1 MSSSFRIHPAIAVA
15 RVGNSQ
21 EYVLAPETM
30 AGRPAGDGRLSGG
43 LPIKARTET
52 EPVRSS
58 DLRDEFGALKRQAAR
73 FRIFAYPEAPVE
85 AWPTGA
91 GTEVTIG
98 TQIDGRTVTDIV
110 WSVHVANKKA
120 NTFVLVEDGDRQ
132 GIAGYE
138 PGPLPPIRNPDI
150 TGYDPT
156 QPADPV
162 AVLNEPERVRQ
173 LTIDPGPRTVSGKGT
188 APVRFDAGTPA
199 STCDPVSGKVVA
211 LPDYPKSFPA
221 DSFDDMTAAAGP
233 IDTLGHVET
242 DPLGRLIVVGGYGRA
257 CGWKVDHQSPLTD
270 DVNNN
275 HWFDDTSDGP
285 VNAVISFDDGSHVA
299 VAGGWVTTTD
309 PSFAPQI
316 LNVVSL
322 WDDVYDV
329 WVRQLR
335 LAPKIFDAAS
345 QTYLDSY
352 RPSFEDDLR
361 PIFAAASLQQWVT
374 NLNPTGRSA
383 HGQLLAITA
392 NTDPSSTP
400 LSGLTVLR
408 DPRDEKQTSNTNLM
422 PMHLGDAD
430 GSFLALRQTQYF
442 FLERW
447 NAGKGNFR
455 SGPGPALGPG
465 EYLDKAVMVNCLG
478 GRFSPGIDLTF
489 VVRQPSLYVQDWETA
504 GVGPF
509 RVRAKQLAYEQATT
523 SAPLLT
529 GGYIPL
535 RVDQDGLEPGDLSKW
550 MAIPWH
556 MDYNSCATHP
566 PSPNPA
572 GNRTVFWSWPAQRPV
587 AVYAAEDIVS
597 QPDPSPKK
605 PPKLELGTQRWSV
618 RGPGTESPD
627 AENWGRYQ
635 PPIAQMLD
643 HWHQIGTVMQGPAID
658 TDGAPLPAD
667 WYLETQSLLE
677 DTGSTAVRPFPNLAS
692 TIDTGPSTAYPNDPT
707 QLDERAIFFQQ
718 INNDKSPAALADA
731 RAFVDAWLG
740 WSEQFSNDPS
750 SPADQRYFSYTEEAF
765 VDRLNLIYQ
774 ELVDGADDYD
784 PATDPIFKSYEDC
797 VTRITQLAPFNLV
810 DGAWLRNIDI
820 TGPIDDVR
828 ALLSSISMD
837 EAGDGDVSR
846 NHCNI
851 YLDLCHSVGYYPPPI
866 QSRDFA
872 YDPQLLQSSFT
883 VPAFELAI
891 SQFSE
896 EYYPELLGMTVQL
909 EWEVVE
915 LKGTRDLF
923 DYFGVNS
930 HFYVMHIGIDNAVN
944 GHGQRAVEAVKVYL
958 QDVES
963 AGGPKAM
970 QEAWR
975 RIWNGFVAFGN
986 IGGAGE
992 TLAQLITDKPSL
1004 RDQVIEMINRKA
1016 QYGKLNHQ
1024 NRTIGATP
1032 INAWFDRPAEFID
1045 ALIEHDY
1052 LTPGDWADSRLN
1064 ALLNFQGGPMFR
1076 VFEDSEISLW
1086 ADFTQSL
1093 AGSPAKAG
1101 PSGARTPDPAAAAR
1115 AMAALIDELRP
1126 VQSGIPGHDTNML
1139 ADTSGA
1145 VHPMSWWFT
1154 QPTRDLMQALS
1165 SPTNDVITVGSP
1177 EQSMY
1182 FTVLIAPTGP
1192 MGSVFDLEAQS
1203 SPGVS
1208 RRQVVLEWISAGC
1221 PLPTAPRT
1229 ALLSAVE
1236 PHTSLRLTTPSSAL
1250 HRHATGKIF
1259 GMGTIH

>member
-1 MSSSFRIHPAIAVA
+1 MSSSFRVHPAIAVA
-15 RVGNSQ
+15 RVGNSEQ
-21 EYVLAPETM
+21 YFLAPETM
-30 AGRPAGDGRLSGG
+30 AGRPSSDGRFTGG
-43 LPIKARTET
+43 LPIKAGTEA
-52 EPVRSS
+52 EAVRSS

-73 FRIFAYPEAPVE
+73 FRIYAYPEAVTE

-98 TQIDGRTVTDIV
+98 TQIDGKTVANIV

-120 NTFVLVEDGDRQ
+120 NTFVLVEDGNRQ

-150 TGYDPT
+150 NGYDPT
-156 QPADPV
+156 QPADPL
-162 AVLNEPERVRQ
+162 AVLNDPERVRQ
-173 LTIDPGPRTVSGKGT
+173 LSIDPGPRTASGKAT

-199 STCDPVSGKVVA
+199 SFCDPVSGKVVP
-211 LPDYPKSFPA
+211 LPDYPKSFPI
-221 DSFDDMTAAAGP
+221 DSFEGMTSAAGP
-233 IDTLGHVET
+233 IDSLGHMET
-242 DPLGRLIVVGGYGRA
+242 DALGRLIVVGGYGRA
-257 CGWKVDHQSPLTD
+257 CGWKVDHQAPLSD
-270 DVNNN
+270 NVNNN

-285 VNAVISFDDGSHVA
+285 VNAVVCFDDGTQIA
-299 VAGGWVTTTD
+299 AAGAWVTTTD
-309 PSFAPQI
+309 PSYAPQI

-329 WVRQLR
+329 WVRELR
-335 LAPKIFDAAS
+335 LAPTIFDFRRDE
-345 QTYLDSY
+345 YLDSY
-352 RPSFEDDLR
+352 QPSFDDDLR

-383 HGQLLAITA
+383 HGQLVNITA
-392 NTDPSSTP
+392 ETDPSSTP
-400 LSGLTVLR
+400 LSGLTILR
-408 DPRDEKQTSNTNLM
+408 NPNDSEQSSNTNLM

-430 GSFLALRQTQYF
+430 GSFLALRKTQYF

-447 NAGKGNFR
+447 NEGKGNYVA
-455 SGPGPALGPG
+455 GPGPALGPG
-465 EYLDKAVMVNCLG
+465 ECLDKAVMVNCLG

-489 VVRQPSLYVQDWETA
+489 VVRQPSLYIQDWETA

-509 RVRAKQLAYEQATT
+509 RIRAKLLAYERASRAT
-523 SAPLLT
+523 PLLT

-535 RVDQDGLEPGDLSKW
+535 RLDQDGLEPGDLSKW
-550 MAIPWH
+550 LAIPWH
-556 MDYNSCATHP
+556 TDYNSCATHP
-566 PSPNPA
+566 PSPNPG
-572 GNRTVFWSWPAQRPV
+572 GNRALFWSWPAQRPV
-587 AVYAAEDIVS
+587 AVYAAQDIVS
-597 QPDPSPKK
+597 QPNTSPSK

-618 RGPGTESPD
+618 RGPGTGSPD
-627 AENWGRYQ
+627 AENWGRFQ

-643 HWHQIGTVMQGPAID
+643 HWHQIGTVMQGTAID
-658 TDGAPLPAD
+658 TDGTPLPDD

-677 DTGSTAVRPFPNLAS
+677 DTDSTPVVPFPNIAS
-692 TIDTGPSTAYPNDPT
+692 TVNPGASTVYPNDPT
-707 QLDERAIFFQQ
+707 QLDERTIFYQQ
-718 INNDKSPAALADA
+718 INNDLSPAALADA
-731 RAFVDAWLG
+731 RAFVDAWLA
-740 WSEQFSNDPS
+740 WSEQFSLDPS
-750 SPADQRYFSYTEEAF
+750 SPADQRYFAFTEEAY

-774 ELVDGADDYD
+774 ELVDGADAYD
-784 PATDPIFKSYEDC
+784 PASDPVFKSYEDC
-797 VTRITQLAPFNLV
+797 VTRITQLAPFNLT
-810 DGAWLRNIDI
+810 DGAWLRNIDV

-828 ALLSSISMD
+828 ALLYSISMD

-851 YLDLCHSVGYYPPPI
+851 YLDLCHSVGYYPQPV
-866 QSRDFA
+866 QSREFA

-930 HFYVMHIGIDNAVN
+930 HFYEMHIGIDNAVN

-958 QDVES
+958 QNVES
-963 AGGPKAM
+963 AGG
-970 QEAWR
+970 QEAVQVAWR

-986 IGGAGE
+986 IGGCGE
-992 TLAQLITDKPSL
+992 TLAQLITRKPSL
-1004 RDQVIEMINRKA
+1004 RDQVVEMIKRKS

-1024 NRTIGATP
+1024 TRTIGATP
-1032 INAWFDRPAEFID
+1032 INAWFDRPAEFLD
-1045 ALIEHDY
+1045 ALLEHDY
-1052 LTPGDWADSRLN
+1052 LTPGNWAGSRFN

-1076 VFEDSEISLW
+1076 VFEDTEISLW
-1086 ADFTQSL
+1086 ANYTQSL
-1093 AGSPAKAG
+1093 AGS
-1101 PSGARTPDPAAAAR
+1101 TPDADPGVTRHQSPESAAE
-1115 AMAALIDELRP
+1115 AMAAVIDELRD
-1126 VQSGIPGHDTNML
+1126 VQRGVPGHDTSML
-1139 ADTSGA
+1139 ADMAGT
-1145 VHPMSWWFT
+1145 VHPMRWWFT

-1165 SPTNDVITVGSP
+1165 SPINDVITLGSP

-1182 FTVLIAPTGP
+1182 FTVLISPSGP
-1192 MGSVFDLEAQS
+1192 MGSIFGLSANS
-1203 SPGVS
+1203 SPERS
-1208 RRQVVLEWISAGC
+1208 RRQVVFEWISAGC
-1221 PLPTAPRT
+1221 PLPTAARTSPREVV
-1229 ALLSAVE
+1229 AA
-1236 PHTSLRLTTPSSAL
+1236 HTSLRLTTPAPSL